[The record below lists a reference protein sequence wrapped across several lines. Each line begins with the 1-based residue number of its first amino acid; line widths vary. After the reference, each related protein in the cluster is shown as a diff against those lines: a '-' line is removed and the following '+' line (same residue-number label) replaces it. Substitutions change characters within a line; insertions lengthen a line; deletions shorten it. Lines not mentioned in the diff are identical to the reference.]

1 MARLITI
8 GSSSVGN
15 AYAVEAGGV
24 ILLLEAGR
32 KMSEVKRAI
41 NYRMSDVVG
50 CVATHAHGDHSKY
63 ITDYAKQGIKVYCN
77 SDVEAK
83 KEFPY
88 GSCQIIEHGET
99 YKIGEFSVVPFDLY
113 HDVPSLGFLV
123 HHDDFGNLVF
133 ITDTYKMDFSMTG
146 VDHWLIE
153 ANYDDRI
160 LKANVEDGKIDR
172 AQANRL
178 MLSHMS
184 INNTIHYLQD
194 CEVQKFAKTITLC
207 HLSERNSD
215 AEMFRDR
222 VAKEFGVPTFVASK
236 GMIVELNKENV

>member
-1 MARLITI
+1 MLW
-8 GSSSVGN
+8 
-15 AYAVEAGGV
+15 E
-24 ILLLEAGR
+24 
-32 KMSEVKRAI
+32 
-41 NYRMSDVVG
+41 
-50 CVATHAHGDHSKY
+50 CVFRTPTAEGDHAKY

-77 SDVEAK
+77 SDVETK

-88 GSCQIIEHGET
+88 GSCQIIDHGET
-99 YKIGEFSVVPFDLY
+99 YKIGEFSVVPFSIY
-113 HDVPSLGFLV
+113 HDVPSLGYLV

-184 INNTIHYLQD
+184 LDNTVHYLHE
-194 CEVQKFAKTITLC
+194 CKAEKSKNIILC

-215 AEMFRDR
+215 PDMFKNR
-222 VAKEFGVPTFVASK
+222 VSGEFGVPVTIASK
-236 GMIVELNKENV
+236 GKVIELNKEII